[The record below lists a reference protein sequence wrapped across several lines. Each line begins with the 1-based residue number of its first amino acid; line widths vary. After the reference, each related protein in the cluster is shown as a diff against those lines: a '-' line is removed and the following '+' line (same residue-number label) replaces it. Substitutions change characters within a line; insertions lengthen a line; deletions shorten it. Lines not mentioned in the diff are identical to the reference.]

1 MNFVFQQQSFDP
13 IHAALFT
20 DLYELAM
27 VQAYWAHRMNQ
38 PATFEI
44 FFRTLPEN
52 RNFVLASGLEDVLAY
67 LENLQFRDDDIAYLM
82 AWCVCET
89 TATIERQYAHLSPR
103 DSPLTYPLDP
113 AKMCQTSIPLHPG
126 ADAYYRD
133 AKLIS

>member
-20 DLYELAM
+20 DLYELTM

-67 LENLQFRDDDIAYLM
+67 LENLQFRDDDIAYLKNH
-82 AWCVCET
+82 AQFQDDFIEWLKSFRFAGDVYAVPEGTVVFANEPILQIVAPRAET
-89 TATIERQYAHLSPR
+89 ELIE
-103 DSPLTYPLDP
+103 T
-113 AKMCQTSIPLHPG
+113 
-126 ADAYYRD
+126 
-133 AKLIS
+133 